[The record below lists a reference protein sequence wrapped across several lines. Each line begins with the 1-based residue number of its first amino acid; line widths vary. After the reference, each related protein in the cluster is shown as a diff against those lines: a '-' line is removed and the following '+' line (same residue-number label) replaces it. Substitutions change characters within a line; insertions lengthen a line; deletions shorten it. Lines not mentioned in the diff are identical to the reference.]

1 MLAQVLAVVIFVAMF
16 ILIVTEVV
24 EKQYITLG
32 CGLLTLVLVFGLGL
46 HSMQAIV
53 DTLNFKTIG
62 TLGFW

>member
-32 CGLLTLVLVFGLGL
+32 CGLLALVLVF
-46 HSMQAIV
+46 
-53 DTLNFKTIG
+53 
-62 TLGFW
+62 